1 MARREPGVSVK
12 AVGDYDF
19 PSADRIEN
27 FGPDQLVYVL
37 WEGNPLF
44 CAAAAFRVPRAMP
57 FGEFVATMVHPWA
70 ASDPDFDP
78 AAISGWKL
86 FDAPVDPAPGTSLE
100 DLGIRH
106 KALLRFTADD
116 EPPRR

>member
-1 MARREPGVSVK
+1 MSVK
-12 AVGDYDF
+12 ALYDYDF

-44 CAAAAFRVPRAMP
+44 CSAAAFRVPRAMP
-57 FGEFVATMVHPWA
+57 FAEFVTTVVHPWA

-78 AAISGWKL
+78 EAVRGWKL
-86 FDAPVDPAPGTSLE
+86 FDEPIDPKPGTSLE
-100 DLGIRH
+100 VAGIGH
-106 KALLRFTADD
+106 KALLRFTAK
-116 EPPRR
+116 